1 MNTKKYLR
9 MVFMTDR
16 MKQVAIRVDDPREDL
31 NAGEVKLV
39 MNTIL
44 SKGSIYSTAG
54 DLTSIKEAMV
64 ISTETT
70 ELDLDI

>member
-1 MNTKKYLR
+1 MSTKKYLR

-31 NAGEVKLV
+31 DAEEVKDV
-39 MNTIL
+39 MHLIIAND
-44 SKGSIYSTAG
+44 SIHSTSG
-54 DLTSIKEAMV
+54 NLFSIKEAMV

-70 ELDLDI
+70 ELDLSL